1 MADLPNPFSDPGVNP
16 FSPGDAAVCLTPDVP
31 PVCTAAEYD
40 SLMDCIGEIFAGA
53 RKLFDPDPAA
63 YTNQDEVYYDL
74 LRQMDDPHTADLI
87 AIPAGMWL
95 EFDPPPLFLR
105 EAS

>member
-1 MADLPNPFSDPGVNP
+1 MTPLPPNVFESGANALALD
-16 FSPGDAAVCLTPDVP
+16 DAAVSLRQTDD
-31 PVCTAAEYD
+31 TAAEYD

-63 YTNQDEVYYDL
+63 YTNADEAYYDL
-74 LRQMDDPHTADLI
+74 LRQLDDPHAADLI
-87 AIPAGMWL
+87 EVPAALWA

-105 EAS
+105 AAGF